1 MGLDLSLVP
10 DLVKPM
16 ALPLTGGAFPEAFV
30 GGVIDEA
37 QALENVAD
45 FLAKLNTDDASAIVR
60 LLRGH
65 EWQGA
70 AKEAFEQVFAALG
83 GQPEGDDPH
92 SEGTLLDL
100 LERALRDEAK
110 SLREHGVRMQHTEWM
125 IYASLALLGAVIV
138 KLLVW
143 IYVNG
148 PAVLRLIQ
156 HNTLLTQVNIQTMK
170 RLVLVSMLKF
180 AGIMGGLDFGVQV
193 AQQIWGDREEGDFD
207 LASLAMSLGS
217 GALTGALFAGA
228 NVGLSRLLSREMVYV
243 ASEAELAVRDKIVA
257 IGQSMYGQAL
267 LGGVAGTA
275 GAVPGLALSGQLDA
289 SHLAYTFI
297 AGVAGGLDVPA
308 SARVSYIPIRAVA
321 EIGDTPS
328 TKIPHADT
336 DPPRQPP
343 PSLTAAPHDPS
354 GAQPP
359 PPPSGVPH
367 DAPGEQPPPPPSAV
381 PHDPSGGDMLPA
393 AGHDTAA
400 LAFHLRP
407 ERHADVDT
415 LINRQPSE
423 PGANPLQPHSDRVI
437 VGEVIRRHDTLL
449 DGPAG
454 DGAEQGGA
462 PVRPPQNLPAERTP
476 SGETAPAAP
485 RTQAV
490 VPGDLPRGSLLPA
503 TVPAIVTAPPDD
515 AGTPEHN
522 AAQAS
527 RHGQE
532 NADPKTA
539 ETRPATPDAADPAS
553 TGQSR
558 PERPQQSHADD
569 SALPAS
575 HPPRE
580 HSTPPVSDPQ
590 TSTLSRIPQDRTG
603 PALEP
608 APGPVAGTA
617 AARPVTGHGDRPAE
631 AMPAAPAPI
640 ADAAA
645 SARPHSSERGERP
658 AEGPGSGATADT
670 PRTGLQGDASVPVA
684 RSSALPENPRG
695 LEPVV
700 RRVADLLSRDGQHDP
715 ISAAGWQAAHAAT
728 VKMLMDTMLSP
739 TKDMLGVGRK
749 RNLRQALGN
758 PEYDLVLSELPFMGR
773 TIRTWQAVERS
784 SIASFVEGSRK
795 YADVPRRI
803 IRQIPFD
810 SPEAHDIVRRLAAE
824 ELLRTWGYGASEML
838 PERLAMHMAARE
850 EFGLTGVLDLEAYG
864 DPNRNMTARDVH
876 ARSGDMLRDFLRQ
889 QYAQTQ
895 RELESRG
902 IDELVLY
909 RGIAFD
915 PRHPVPSLADAADG
929 DVVQAPPALPLQSWS
944 AIPGVAKRYTG
955 LGDGAVMAGV
965 FPASQVLSTPW
976 TGMGQLPLN
985 EFVVLATP
993 GEVTVLRPPHIVVT
1007 GPGMS
1012 GAHPTLPPGWQVRRS
1027 TDAWT
1032 QCEQGHRHWGTEGGA
1047 GLLLFHRLPD
1057 GEVRVLMQLR
1067 SMETHHGGTWG
1078 PPGGARHSGEG
1089 PIDAG
1094 LREPREE
1101 NRLNTD
1107 EVNVRG
1113 VHHDDH
1119 GGWTFDTVIGEMP
1132 YLADV
1137 WPASRE
1143 SLDNAWVPLEEVS
1156 RLNLHPDFARAW
1168 PEVRAELERILADSD
1183 TGSRPPAP
1191 PAPPTSPAA
1200 THQVP
1205 APPNT
1210 ATGLS
1215 SVADARPRNFAE
1227 AAAIFYR
1234 WTPDNGNTP
1243 DPNRRDASGSP
1254 PPAVPDAELL
1264 AEGRRLSAQLRVLD
1278 PGETTTRAL
1287 ALMARTIGGANPS
1300 GEISE
1305 VAAALGLPH
1314 DIDALVEVFND
1325 ARRYGMSPDSATD
1338 RAALTDILRRSMEV
1352 DPYRWTGH
1360 RYQTLVGLLAANV
1373 RQARAVGL
1381 MVKMMGDTVTYKKAR
1396 DLVRPVLQRYGISD
1410 VQQLLPVIHAA
1421 HQNGYFPS
1429 GATGEPAFR
1438 AGLDEFWRQDA
1449 HLWAGVLLAEQL
1461 SLPDLRDSTARLVAR
1476 LYEIV
1481 TGLALDRF
1489 RTGEPLEYLAGD
1501 VGQGRSVEQF
1511 VRLAEEAQ
1519 AHGADLARAPSRQE
1533 IVDRLIA
1540 YRARDPHLWDGL
1552 RVAAERDVMRPSD
1565 DEARALS
1572 RLAEIT
1578 SSEAPSSLWVFD
1590 PLRRLAGEAGLDHS
1604 VERLAQRAVE
1614 VQRDGFD
1621 LFGPVDRR
1629 QVLDALTQHAGRP
1642 VTGRQPD
1649 TPHVPPGLHDLAP
1662 SIVRDARQA
1671 AIQEHATARQA
1682 YRQAHPPLRR
1692 SLSRLAGPDPLAV
1705 AEQQRVASLEAR
1717 VHAWQRWPEVPE
1729 VSYVKDF
1736 AAFRRA
1742 YDQAVERAARG
1753 EAVIPYMR
1761 KNATASLAA
1770 RDGGRG
1776 FGLEL
1781 EFDLPIG
1788 DARPR
1793 AMQAIARDLYRAG
1806 LTSDPQV
1813 HDYHTMQAQGYRSG
1827 RNGGRGLWRLE
1838 QDGSVAGELVS
1849 PILYDEPATWENLQ
1863 LACEIIQAYGGTA
1876 SASTGGHIHV
1886 STYDYDHIVENYTSV
1901 VDYVDHHSDTFF
1913 RLGHNPERESHRGLK
1928 YCRPNR
1934 RPAAGYKSIAPVR
1947 DHNSRGSADHGFA
1960 VNLES
1965 ITGSPEDH
1973 IEFRLYDGS
1982 LYAPLIQ
1989 SQVKVSVAAVDAAFR
2004 NVTLGQPPNRGQR
2017 DLLGT
2022 HAELLKLD
2030 PAFDLTERGSLS
2042 FRCLMDELFWRAA
2055 DKEQVTAV
2063 YAATRWLLTA

>member
-37 QALENVAD
+37 QALEDVAD

-83 GQPEGDDPH
+83 GQQEADDPH
-92 SEGTLLDL
+92 SEGALLDL

-156 HNTLLTQVNIQTMK
+156 HHTLLTQVNIQTMK
-170 RLVLVSMLKF
+170 RLVLVNMLKF
-180 AGIMGGLDFGVQV
+180 AGIMGGLDFGVQA

-243 ASEAELAVRDKIVA
+243 ASEAELAVRDRIVA

-308 SARVSYIPIRAVA
+308 SARVSYIPIGAVA

-328 TKIPHADT
+328 ANVPHADT
-336 DPPRQPP
+336 DAPRQPP
-343 PSLTAAPHDPS
+343 PSLTAAPHDSPGEQPS
-354 GAQPP
+354 PP
-359 PPPSGVPH
+359 PRAVPH
-367 DAPGEQPPPPPSAV
+367 DPTVEQPPPPPGGV
-381 PHDPSGGDMLPA
+381 PHDPSGGDILPA

-400 LAFHLRP
+400 LSFHPRP
-407 ERHADVDT
+407 EHHADVDT

-423 PGANPLQPHSDRVI
+423 PGANPPQPHSDRVI
-437 VGEVIRRHDTLL
+437 AGEVIRRHDTLL
-449 DGPAG
+449 HGPAG

-462 PVRPPQNLPAERTP
+462 PVRPPQNLPAERAP

-490 VPGDLPRGSLLPA
+490 VPGELPRSSLLPA

-515 AGTPEHN
+515 AGIPEHD

-527 RHGQE
+527 HHGQE
-532 NADPKTA
+532 HADPKTA
-539 ETRPATPDAADPAS
+539 ATRPATPDAADP
-553 TGQSR
+553 
-558 PERPQQSHADD
+558 
-569 SALPAS
+569 
-575 HPPRE
+575 
-580 HSTPPVSDPQ
+580 Q
-590 TSTLSRIPQDRTG
+590 TSTLSRTPQDRTG

-608 APGPVAGTA
+608 VPGPVAGPA
-617 AARPVTGHGDRPAE
+617 ATRPVTGHGDRSAE
-631 AMPAAPAPI
+631 AMLADPAPI

-645 SARPHSSERGERP
+645 ASVRPHSSEHGERP
-658 AEGPGSGATADT
+658 AEGPGSGATADM

-684 RSSALPENPRG
+684 RSSALPEHPRG

-700 RRVADLLSRDGQHDP
+700 RRVADLLSRDGEHDP

-728 VKMLMDTMLSP
+728 VKMLMDTMRSP
-739 TKDMLGVGRK
+739 TKEMLGVGRK
-749 RNLRQALGN
+749 GNLAEALGN

-773 TIRTWQAVERS
+773 TLRTWQPVERS
-784 SIASFVEGSRK
+784 SIASFGEGSRK
-795 YADVPRRI
+795 YADEPRRI

-864 DPNRNMTARDVH
+864 DPNRNRTARDVH

-915 PRHPVPSLADAADG
+915 PLHPVPGLADAADG
-929 DVVQAPPALPLQSWS
+929 DVVPAPPALPLQSWS
-944 AIPGVAKRYTG
+944 ALPGVAKRYTG

-985 EFVVLATP
+985 EFVLLATP
-993 GEVTVLRPPHIVVT
+993 GEVTVLRPPHI
-1007 GPGMS
+1007 GAPGMS
-1012 GAHPTLPPGWQVRRS
+1012 AAHPTLPAGWQVRTP

-1047 GLLLFHRLPD
+1047 GLLLFHRLPN
-1057 GEVRVLMQLR
+1057 GEVRVLLQLR

-1119 GGWTFDTVIGEMP
+1119 GGWAFDTVIGEMS

-1143 SLDNAWVPLEEVS
+1143 SLDNAWVLVEEVS

-1168 PEVRAELERILADSD
+1168 PDVRAELERILASSD

-1200 THQVP
+1200 THRVP

-1243 DPNRRDASGSP
+1243 DPNRRDTSGSSP
-1254 PPAVPDAELL
+1254 TVPDAELL
-1264 AEGRRLSAQLRVLD
+1264 AEGRRLSAQLRVRD
-1278 PGETTTRAL
+1278 HGETTIRAL
-1287 ALMARTIGGANPS
+1287 ALMSRTIGGPNPPD
-1300 GEISE
+1300 EISE

-1338 RAALTDILRRSMEV
+1338 RAALTDILRRSMEA

-1360 RYQTLVGLLAANV
+1360 RYQTVVGLLDANV
-1373 RQARAVGL
+1373 RQERAVGL
-1381 MVKMMGDTVTYKKAR
+1381 MVKMMGDPVTYRKAR
-1396 DLVRPVLQRYGISD
+1396 DLVRPVLERYGISD

-1429 GATGEPAFR
+1429 GTTGEPAFR
-1438 AGLDEFWRQDA
+1438 AGLDQFWRQDA
-1449 HLWAGVLLAEQL
+1449 YLWAGVLLTESL
-1461 SLPDLRDSTARLVAR
+1461 SLPDVRDSTARLVAR

-1489 RTGEPLEYLAGD
+1489 RTVEPLEHLAGD

-1519 AHGADLARAPSRQE
+1519 ADGADLARAAGRQE
-1533 IVDRLIA
+1533 IIDRLIA
-1540 YRARDPHLWDGL
+1540 HRARDPHLWDGL
-1552 RVAAERDVMRPSD
+1552 RVAAERDVMRPGD
-1565 DEARALS
+1565 DEARVLS

-1578 SSEAPSSLWVFD
+1578 SSEAPSPLWVFD

-1642 VTGRQPD
+1642 AIGRQPD

-1662 SIVRDARQA
+1662 STVRDARQA
-1671 AIQEHATARQA
+1671 AVQEHATARQA

-1717 VHAWQRWPEVPE
+1717 VRAWKRWPEVPE
-1729 VSYVKDF
+1729 VSYVRDF

-1753 EAVIPYMR
+1753 EAVIPYLL

-1781 EFDLPIG
+1781 EFDLPVG
-1788 DARPR
+1788 DARRR
-1793 AMQAIARDLYRAG
+1793 ARDAIARDLYRAG
-1806 LTSDPQV
+1806 LTGDTQV
-1813 HDYHTMQAQGYRSG
+1813 HDYHTMQTQGYRSG

-1849 PILYDEPATWENLQ
+1849 PILYDEPATWENLRI
-1863 LACEIIQAYGGTA
+1863 ACEIIRAHGGTA
-1876 SASTGGHIHV
+1876 SAQTGGHIHV

-1901 VDYVDHHSDTFF
+1901 VDYVDHHSDTLF

-1934 RPAAGYKSIAPVR
+1934 QPAAGYKSIGLVR
-1947 DHNSRGSADHGFA
+1947 DHNSRAGTDHGYA

-1973 IEFRLYDGS
+1973 VEFRLNDGS

-1989 SQVKVSVAAVDAAFR
+1989 SQVKVSVAVVDAAFR
-2004 NVTLGQPPNRGQR
+2004 NVLLGEPPNRGQR

-2030 PAFDLTERGSLS
+2030 PAFDLTEQGSLS

-2055 DKEQVTAV
+2055 DKEQLTAV
-2063 YAATRWLLTA
+2063 YAATRWLRAA